1 MTRRIVDWPAP
12 EATGGL
18 ARALRALVVG
28 TTHLVGLIE
37 ADGTIAYVSPSVSE
51 LLGHDP
57 AALVGSPVLAL
68 LHPEDHPMARAMLER
83 AGAGRGDGLSWEDA
97 EVPGEY
103 RLRHADGRWV
113 PFEVRRNDFVGEPS
127 IEGILVI
134 ASSVVARRAFDAA
147 LTALA
152 HDEDGVHAL
161 AKLGE
166 YLEVRIPGTACA
178 FALSDAE
185 RTVVPGRAPTELL
198 GPLEPDALV
207 ANGDP
212 TYLEVAS
219 PGGALPS
226 AVRRRALELGFG
238 ACWCFPIPVARPRV
252 YTPAGRNDGDH
263 KTLGHMVVFSRQN
276 GEPLAVHLGVLERVT
291 GLADVVLRRRVTN
304 RTLRHL
310 VAHDEVTGVLNR
322 KGFEGLS
329 KERADEAAAI
339 MLLDLDDFKTVNDSH
354 GHPVGDQ
361 VLRVTAQRIQS
372 ILRPGDY
379 LGRLG
384 GDEFVLRVNRADIAE
399 AVAVAR
405 RILSALAAPV
415 IVEGTVVPVRASIG
429 IAPFEPARPERDLL
443 ARADAAMY
451 AAKRAGKGQL
461 RVWEG

>member
-1 MTRRIVDWPAP
+1 MTQRIVDELAP
-12 EATGGL
+12 EATSGL

-28 TTHLVGLIE
+28 TAHLIGLVE

-57 AALVGSPVLAL
+57 EVLVGSPVLAL
-68 LHPEDHPMARAMLER
+68 LHPEDHAMARAMLEQ
-83 AGAGRGDGLSWEDA
+83 AGGGRRSGLSWEDA

-113 PFEVRRNDFVGEPS
+113 PFEVLRNDFVGEPS
-127 IEGILVI
+127 IDGILVI

-161 AKLGE
+161 AKLAE
-166 YLEVRIPGTACA
+166 YLEVRIPGTVCT

-185 RTVVPGRAPTELL
+185 GAVVAGRAPTDLVD
-198 GPLEPDALV
+198 PLEPDALL
-207 ANGDP
+207 ASGDP
-212 TYLEVAS
+212 AYLDVAS
-219 PGGALPS
+219 SGGPLPS
-226 AVRRRALELGFG
+226 PVRRRALELGFG

-252 YTPAGRNDGDH
+252 YTPAGRNDGDD
-263 KTLGHMVVFSRQN
+263 KTLGHMVVFSRQYA
-276 GEPLAVHLGVLERVT
+276 EPLPVHLGVLERVT
-291 GLADVVLRRRVTN
+291 GLADVVLRRRVAN

-329 KERADEAAAI
+329 RERGDEAAAI

-384 GDEFVLRVNRADIAE
+384 GDEFVLRVDRADIAE

-405 RILSALAAPV
+405 RILAALEAPV
-415 IVEGTVVPVRASIG
+415 MVEGTAVGVRASIG
-429 IAPFEPARPERDLL
+429 IAPFDPARSDRDLL